1 MKGPLM
7 KTQCGA
13 KVCSM
18 LLAFVLGGDALLAN
32 AAPTPVP
39 GGANQTAGVSGS
51 MSQTLF
57 NGTLRI
63 KGMSLKDA
71 VPADHINPNA
81 PGERALVFRSIVSNG
96 TKHEDHGYFDAT
108 LADANGITIAGRP
121 LDSGWSL
128 EPGAAAHAVNGFSVP
143 RDFVPVRLVLIESA
157 HPKARAFRIAI
168 RPTDLAPAP
177 APAATP

>member
-1 MKGPLM
+1 
-7 KTQCGA
+7 
-13 KVCSM
+13 M

-39 GGANQTAGVSGS
+39 GGANQTSGVSGS
-51 MSQTLF
+51 LSQTLF

-63 KGMSLKDA
+63 KSMSLKDA

-81 PGERALVFRSIVSNG
+81 PGERALVFRTIVSNG
-96 TKHEDHGYFDAT
+96 TKHEDHGYFDAS

-143 RDFVPVRLVLIESA
+143 HDFVPVRLVLIESA

-168 RPTDLAPAP
+168 RPTDLGEAP

>member
-1 MKGPLM
+1 MTTLRGITLS
-7 KTQCGA
+7 
-13 KVCSM
+13 SM
-18 LLAFVLGGDALLAN
+18 LLASVLGGDALLAD

-51 MSQTLF
+51 LSQTLF

-63 KGMSLKDA
+63 KSMSLKDA

-81 PGERALVFRSIVSNG
+81 PGERALVFRAIVSNG
-96 TKHEDHGYFDAT
+96 IKHEDHGYFDAS

-128 EPGAAAHAVNGFSVP
+128 EPGAAAHVVNGFSVP

-168 RPTDLAPAP
+168 HANEIAPAP

>member
-1 MKGPLM
+1 MTISRILNLCPL
-7 KTQCGA
+7 
-13 KVCSM
+13 
-18 LLAFVLGGDALLAN
+18 LLAFVLGGDALIAS

-39 GGANQTAGVSGS
+39 GGANQTSGVSGS

-63 KGMSLKDA
+63 KSMSIKDA
-71 VPADHINPNA
+71 VPTDHINPNA
-81 PGERALVFRSIVSNG
+81 PGERALVFHAIVSNG
-96 TKHEDHGYFDAT
+96 TKHEDHGYFDAS
-108 LADANGITIAGRP
+108 LADANGITVAGRP

-128 EPGAAAHAVNGFSVP
+128 EPGAAAHAVTGFSVP
-143 RDFVPVRLVLIESA
+143 HDFVPVRLVLIESA

-168 RPTDLAPAP
+168 RPSDLGAAP